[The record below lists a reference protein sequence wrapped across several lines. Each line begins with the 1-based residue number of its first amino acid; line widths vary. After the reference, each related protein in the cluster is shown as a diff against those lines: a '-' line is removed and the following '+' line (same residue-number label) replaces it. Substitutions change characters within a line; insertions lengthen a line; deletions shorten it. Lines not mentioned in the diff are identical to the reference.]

1 MKLKLFL
8 SLLVL
13 AVTVALWAKN
23 GTFATVAA
31 SPSYLLATEDKA
43 DADTTKKDARDLV
56 VYTDI
61 KDHITHEAIKGIKA
75 ELLWAADSTHADTI
89 HVEYHEEEYYK
100 ASFLQFPV
108 KQAGNYLVKVEAD
121 DYVTKYVPLE
131 VKKIYKRERY
141 LTMKTIYLHT
151 VPKKNEI
158 ELDEFVVVATK
169 LKFYMNGDTLPI

>member
-43 DADTTKKDARDLV
+43 DVDTTKKDARDLV
-56 VYTDI
+56 VFTDI

-75 ELLWAADSTHADTI
+75 ELLW
-89 HVEYHEEEYYK
+89 
-100 ASFLQFPV
+100 
-108 KQAGNYLVKVEAD
+108 
-121 DYVTKYVPLE
+121 
-131 VKKIYKRERY
+131 
-141 LTMKTIYLHT
+141 LT
-151 VPKKNEI
+151 
-158 ELDEFVVVATK
+158 
-169 LKFYMNGDTLPI
+169 GCQR